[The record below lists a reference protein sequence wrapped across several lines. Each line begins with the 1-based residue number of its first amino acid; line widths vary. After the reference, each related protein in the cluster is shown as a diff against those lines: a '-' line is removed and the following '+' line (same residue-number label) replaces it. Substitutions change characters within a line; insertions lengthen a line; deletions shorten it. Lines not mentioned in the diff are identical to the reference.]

1 MSLACVD
8 QCVCERARY
17 LAPVAGAC
25 VTGHP
30 LDSAGRSGARPL
42 AFFTSEGPG
51 LRVEENQPV
60 SSGVAVVVVV
70 VMVMVVVVAATEGV
84 TC

>member
-1 MSLACVD
+1 MLISVCVS
-8 QCVCERARY
+8 VRVI
-17 LAPVAGAC
+17 LPPVAGAC

-42 AFFTSEGPG
+42 AFFTSEGPW

-60 SSGVAVVVVV
+60 SSGVAAAAAVVVVVVV
-70 VMVMVVVVAATEGV
+70 VMVVVVASEGL
-84 TC
+84 TR